1 MAKKQY
7 QIEIE
12 ATDTN
17 ITALKAANIDFTLYE
32 INEVKRC
39 SESFAGGANFATTE
53 IILKPVEEIDMTDY
67 DPQQLKNYTANLSR
81 NIPYVMEKI
90 VKL

>member
-7 QIEIE
+7 RIEIE
-12 ATDTN
+12 ATDAN

-32 INEVKRC
+32 VNEVKRE
-39 SESFAGGANFATTE
+39 SGSFASTSNFATTE
-53 IILKPVEEIDMTDY
+53 IILRPVEEMDMTDY
-67 DPQQLKNYTANLSR
+67 KEQELKNYTSNLSR
-81 NIPYVMEKI
+81 NIPYIMEKI

>member
-7 QIEIE
+7 LIEIE
-12 ATDTN
+12 ATDAN

-53 IILKPVEEIDMTDY
+53 LILRPVEEIDMTDY
-67 DPQQLKNYTANLSR
+67 DPQQLKNHAAELSR
-81 NIPYVMEKI
+81 NLPYKAEKI